1 MSETSTTRKPLRW
14 ARVCFIDTNAVHGV
28 GHASWRARSAP
39 RERVHDVCRT
49 EPSRGNL
56 RRVDRVLAVR
66 FRMERS
72 VALEVLHLAFVLLG
86 GLARFEGAEV
96 PPLPGL
102 RILLPGVESV
112 PTGLQLLDHVEPP
125 FVSSARQYVA
135 MPVPPGDRSFLLPG
149 VDSPCPHSTIAWS
162 NQDRSFMRGKQE

>member
-1 MSETSTTRKPLRW
+1 MRMLD
-14 ARVCFIDTNAVHGV
+14 ANAVDGV
-28 GHASWRARSAP
+28 GHASWRAHSAP
-39 RERVHDVCRT
+39 RERIHEACRI
-49 EPSRGNL
+49 EPSRDNL
-56 RRVDRVLAVR
+56 RRVDRVLAAR
-66 FRMERS
+66 FRIERS

-125 FVSSARQYVA
+125 FVLSAR
-135 MPVPPGDRSFLLPG
+135 
-149 VDSPCPHSTIAWS
+149 
-162 NQDRSFMRGKQE
+162 

>member
-1 MSETSTTRKPLRW
+1 MSETSTTRKPLRR
-14 ARVCFIDTNAVHGV
+14 ARVRFIDANAVDGV
-28 GHASWRARSAP
+28 GHPSWRAHCAP
-39 RERVHDVCRT
+39 RERIHEACRI

-56 RRVDRVLAVR
+56 RRVDRVLAAR
-66 FRMERS
+66 FRIERS

-112 PTGLQLLDHVEPP
+112 LAGLQLLDHGE
-125 FVSSARQYVA
+125 S
-135 MPVPPGDRSFLLPG
+135 LLSCYRHG
-149 VDSPCPHSTIAWS
+149 HT
-162 NQDRSFMRGKQE
+162 